1 MSKLLRNF
9 LSMTILKISIER
21 SVSIHGHKTTPAS
34 VTRSIVISDYITWL
48 LNRVRKVSRVRMAG
62 RMTVRENSR
71 GKSRLMQYA
80 ITDNVE

>member
-1 MSKLLRNF
+1 
-9 LSMTILKISIER
+9 MTILKISIER
-21 SVSIHGHKTTPAS
+21 SVSIRGHKTTPAS

-48 LNRVRKVSRVRMAG
+48 LNRVNRVRTAG
-62 RMTVRENSR
+62 WITVRENSR